1 MQFLKK
7 NYEKILLGLVLVGL
21 VGTVVF
27 LIFYVQSE
35 KQAQEERRNN
45 IINRPVKPL
54 DPPVLADADLL
65 LQRATLPVTLD
76 LASTNRLF
84 NPLRW
89 QKAQDGHLFISG
101 GDSVPKLLQVTKST
115 PLYFT
120 ISLDSVSPPADPTGT
135 PRYVIGVDQQAG
147 ARPKGKRSVY
157 ISLGEK
163 KDPVILREVKGPADN
178 PTELHLELTDTGD
191 QISISK
197 EKPFRRIDG
206 YVVDMKYTPE
216 NRPFP
221 NKRVDSSIV
230 FGGNEYKIVAIT
242 QDEVVISAPNQ
253 KHWTIKFS
261 AAP

>member
-7 NYEKILLGLVLVGL
+7 NYEKVLLGLVLLGL

-27 LIFYVQSE
+27 LLFYVSTE
-35 KQAQEERRNN
+35 KEKQEERRTK

-54 DPPVLADADLL
+54 DAPVLTGAEML
-65 LQRATLPVTLD
+65 LQRATQPVALD
-76 LASTNRLF
+76 LSTTNKVF

-89 QKAQDGHLFISG
+89 QKAADGHLFISESG
-101 GDSVPKLLQVTKST
+101 SAVKLLQVTKST

-120 ISLDSVSPPADPTGT
+120 VSLDSISQPDPSVT

-147 ARPKGKRSVY
+147 ARPKGKHTVYLSV
-157 ISLGEK
+157 GEK
-163 KDPVILREVKGPADN
+163 KDPLILRGIKGPADN
-178 PTELHLELTDTGD
+178 PTAVILELTDTGD
-191 QISISK
+191 QITIAK
-197 EKPFRRIDG
+197 DKPFRRIDG
-206 YVVDMKYTPE
+206 YVVDLKYPPE
-216 NRPFP
+216 NRSFP
-221 NKRVDSSIV
+221 GKRVDSTIN
-230 FGGNEYKIVAIT
+230 FGGSEYKIVAIT

>member
-7 NYEKILLGLVLVGL
+7 NYEKVLLGLVLFGL

-27 LIFYVQSE
+27 LLFYVTNE
-35 KQAQEERRNN
+35 KQAQEERRNQ
-45 IINRPVKPL
+45 ILTRPIKPL
-54 DPPVLADADLL
+54 EPPVLTDAEML
-65 LQRATLPVTLD
+65 LQRATMPVSLD
-76 LASTNRLF
+76 LSDTNRLF

-101 GDSVPKLLQVTKST
+101 QDSIPKLLQVTKST

-120 ISLDSVSPPADPTGT
+120 VSLDSITPPADPSGSA
-135 PRYVIGVDQQAG
+135 RYVIGVDQQAG
-147 ARPKGKRSVY
+147 TRPKGKRMVY
-157 ISLGEK
+157 LSAGEK
-163 KDPVILREVKGPADN
+163 KDPLILREVKGPAEN
-178 PTELHLELTDTGD
+178 PTELRLELTDTGD
-191 QISISK
+191 TISINK
-197 EKPFRRIDG
+197 EKPFHRVDG
-206 YVVDMKYTPE
+206 YVVDLKYAPE
-216 NRPFP
+216 NRSFP
-221 NKRVDSSIV
+221 NKRVDSSIS